1 MTDGR
6 LRSINPAGSATP
18 CDAEGSPSRLSASA
32 RRTIFL
38 PSQSIIR
45 VPRQSVSRTALARR
59 YRPRHFSEVGAQ
71 EHVSQ
76 TLRAAVQ
83 RDRVA
88 HAYLFCGPRGVGKTT
103 LARVLAMAL
112 NCPNRTPEGEPC
124 GVCDSCERI
133 WAGRTSLDVVEIDAA
148 SNRGVDDA
156 RDLRERAMYAPS
168 EEDRFKVYI
177 IDEAHMLTR
186 EAWNALLKI
195 LEEPPP
201 RVIFVFATT
210 EPQKIQQAAPP
221 ILSRCQRFDFHRIS
235 TGDLVAR
242 LRTVLGHEGITVGD
256 EVLIPIAQKADGG
269 MRDGLSLLDQVL
281 SFTEGPPSA
290 DDVRRILGLVG
301 TEVYLDLFGIIAER
315 RAADVFR
322 FVNRMLDEGYDLAEF
337 YRGLADFLRAMLIIR
352 LGGGEAE
359 GIPQHLQPTVADTA
373 SRFAPGDLLRM
384 LAQVAE
390 LDADGRFRKS
400 GEQRILIELLL
411 LRFAY
416 LESTVSLEDVLSAMG
431 GGSGGSGGSGD
442 GGAPR
447 GNFAGGR
454 PAQSDARPGR
464 LTEPPPTATAA
475 PPAPQPPA
483 AAPAPAVQPPA
494 TQAAAPAP
502 AVEAPAPQPVA
513 AAPVEAPAPQA
524 PAPEAPAPQPVVA
537 AAAVEAPAPP
547 AATPPAASAPA
558 PQPAAPQA
566 AAPVPTPP
574 AAPAPLRVE
583 EAPRQAARPPAY
595 DGPPPMDDIPP
606 PEFDG
611 YVPAQDEGQSYAPP
625 ARERFVAS
633 PAPAPVGPAA
643 VRSEEDS
650 DAPPRASGGP
660 LDARALNDAWKAV
673 MADPQAIPAPLRMV
687 LRAVTRVSPEGG
699 TAVVPVSAATLAME
713 QVTSAV
719 SRRGLEEALGRR
731 LGRPVSVKYVATE
744 GPATGAGSTSGPTRI
759 TNESARRD
767 RLQRMM
773 EGEPVLA
780 AAVQALD
787 LELVD

>member
-1 MTDGR
+1 
-6 LRSINPAGSATP
+6 
-18 CDAEGSPSRLSASA
+18 
-32 RRTIFL
+32 
-38 PSQSIIR
+38 
-45 VPRQSVSRTALARR
+45 VSRTALARR
-59 YRPRHFSEVGAQ
+59 YRPRHFSEVATQ

-112 NCPNRTPEGEPC
+112 NCPDRTPEGEPC

-221 ILSRCQRFDFHRIS
+221 ILSRCQRFDFHRIG
-235 TGDLVAR
+235 TGDLVDR
-242 LRTVLGHEGITVGD
+242 LRTVLGHEGVEVGD
-256 EVLIPIAQKADGG
+256 EVLLPIAQKADGG

-281 SFTEGPPSA
+281 SFTEGAPTA

-301 TEVYLDLFGIIAER
+301 TEVYLELFGIVADR
-315 RAADVFR
+315 RPADVFR
-322 FVNRMLDEGYDLAEF
+322 FVGRMLDEGYDLAEF
-337 YRGLADFLRAMLIIR
+337 YRGLADFLRAMLIVR

-359 GIPQHLQPTVADTA
+359 SIPRHLQATVGETA
-373 SRFAPGDLLRM
+373 ARFAPGDLLRM

-416 LESTVSLEDVLSAMG
+416 LESTVSLEDVLAAVG
-431 GGSGGSGGSGD
+431 GGGAGAGSGGSGD

-454 PAQSDARPGR
+454 PASPEPRAGR
-464 LTEPPPTATAA
+464 LSEPAPHPAPAPQPERTAQPVAAAPATGGVAEPVAATPPTESVAEPAIPAPAEEAVAAAA
-475 PPAPQPPA
+475 PPAAPMTPA
-483 AAPAPAVQPPA
+483 AARAPEPPSAPPVEFAPLDESGPPA
-494 TQAAAPAP
+494 YDEVPWPEAELQAAAPAP
-502 AVEAPAPQPVA
+502 AVRPHVSAAPA
-513 AAPVEAPAPQA
+513 AAPARAE
-524 PAPEAPAPQPVVA
+524 
-537 AAAVEAPAPP
+537 APP
-547 AATPPAASAPA
+547 AESA
-558 PQPAAPQA
+558 
-566 AAPVPTPP
+566 
-574 AAPAPLRVE
+574 
-583 EAPRQAARPPAY
+583 
-595 DGPPPMDDIPP
+595 
-606 PEFDG
+606 
-611 YVPAQDEGQSYAPP
+611 
-625 ARERFVAS
+625 
-633 PAPAPVGPAA
+633 
-643 VRSEEDS
+643 
-650 DAPPRASGGP
+650 GP
-660 LDARALNDAWKAV
+660 LEGRAVSEAWRAV
-673 MADPQAIPAPLRMV
+673 MADPAAIPGALRMI
-687 LRAVTRVSPEGG
+687 LRAVTRVAPGEGG
-699 TAVVPVSAATLAME
+699 QVRVEMPASSLSIPEVGSAT
-713 QVTSAV
+713 T
-719 SRRGLEEALGRR
+719 RRALEDALGRR
-731 LGRPVSVKYVATE
+731 LGRRVAVQYAAAE
-744 GPATGAGSTSGPTRI
+744 GAGTPGSARI
-759 TNESARRD
+759 TGESARRD

-780 AAVQALD
+780 AAVQAWD